1 MFLLCCVQHHLRKF
15 EEEFLKT
22 HGRKVKYQKDIQ
34 PVAEDYQRY
43 KVRRVRA
50 IGVFVWSPVSWEV
63 GCVFRGPCRKSK
75 PPWLRTSSDSDAAF
89 TVHVPCIL

>member
-50 IGVFVWSPVSWEV
+50 IGVFVWSPVSWE
-63 GCVFRGPCRKSK
+63 GWLCVSGPLQEIKTA
-75 PPWLRTSSDSDAAF
+75 LAAYKQ
-89 TVHVPCIL
+89 